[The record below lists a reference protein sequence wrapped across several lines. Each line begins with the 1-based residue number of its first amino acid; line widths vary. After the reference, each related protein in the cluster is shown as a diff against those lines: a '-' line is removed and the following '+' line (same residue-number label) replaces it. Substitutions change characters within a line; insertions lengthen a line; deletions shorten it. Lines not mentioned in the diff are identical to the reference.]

1 MMNESSIDWRK
12 QQQIFQMPISSVP
25 DGIFKSIQQ
34 MDLVTAERMLVARF
48 GELDWE
54 PLQDVLAH
62 LVFAYEYI
70 REDREAGRFERAL
83 LKIHRQISVDA

>member
-1 MMNESSIDWRK
+1 MMNEPSIDWRK
-12 QQQIFQMPISSVP
+12 QQQIFQMPINSVP

-48 GELDWE
+48 GKLDWE
-54 PLQDVLAH
+54 PLQDILAH

-70 REDREAGRFERAL
+70 GGDREAGRFERAL
-83 LKIHRQISVDA
+83 IKLHSADHA